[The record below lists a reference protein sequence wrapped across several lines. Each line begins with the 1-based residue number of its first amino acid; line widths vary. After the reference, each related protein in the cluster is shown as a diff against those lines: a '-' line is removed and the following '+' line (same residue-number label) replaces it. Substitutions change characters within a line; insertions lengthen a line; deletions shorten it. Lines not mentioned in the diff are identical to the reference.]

1 MAITPIKYYGKFTP
15 TGVDTSAANKYR
27 ALAGLANDIGR
38 ISLEAG
44 AAYVEKKGQE
54 NIKRGEEEGLQ
65 AGMLAATDGDNFDVF
80 SNKDTG
86 TLYGESFINAAE
98 ASYIAGTK
106 NDLQNDLLRI
116 EAENPSSVVDYGTLS
131 QQSFNARRDKLPAS
145 AQPDFQLY
153 YDQIN
158 RTGASRV
165 GKAQKQIID
174 DQNTATFQEYANN
187 QEINVSNLA
196 RNGDWGDL
204 AAAELSLINQ
214 GKTAIE
220 AGILK
225 PAQLQTLLQNNRQTI
240 IEQSQLGLWERNV
253 IEGDGTVAE
262 RIALG
267 ESIIAELKNQDE
279 ISVPNPSNPEE
290 VIKLSAD
297 DADAL
302 IAKIEGRQ
310 ESFEQGEIKKA
321 EETLEQDRFTQIANY
336 QTSMDV
342 VTSSVLTDDQK
353 LLQIATDEL
362 RGNIAPAGAVL
373 LRRYVNSAAKLTAV
387 TSSDFV
393 ADIIDRAYDLSAS
406 YDYEGNSTEYLGGMN
421 NLREDILTGA
431 ATGNLSQVDQTKL
444 ENTLRSLSAA
454 KVAGATTEIADNYF
468 AAKEIIKVLP
478 LDLRGV
484 ATRKLFDEVNLE
496 VLRMT
501 EANGEPPQ
509 QGVINNLWK
518 SLAPQVVNKIQAE
531 RRTNAISVVNTV
543 TAQSRQTLI
552 PTVTTQSEVDAL
564 PSGAVFIEAG
574 LQYTKP

>member
-106 NDLQNDLLRI
+106 NDLQNDLSRI
-116 EAENPSSVVDYGTLS
+116 EAENPNSVVDYSTLS

-174 DQNTATFQEYANN
+174 DQNTATFQEYTNN
-187 QEINVSNLA
+187 QQINVSNLA
-196 RNGDWGDL
+196 RDL

-214 GKTAIE
+214 GKVAIE

-267 ESIIAELKNQDE
+267 ESIIAELKKQDE

-302 IAKIEGRQ
+302 IVKIEGRQ

-406 YDYEGNSTEYLGGMN
+406 YDYEGNSTEYLSGMN
-421 NLREDILTGA
+421 NLRADILTGA

-468 AAKEIIKVLP
+468 AAKKIIKVLP

-531 RRTNAISVVNTV
+531 RRTNATSVVNTV

-552 PTVTTQSEVDAL
+552 PAITTQSEFDAL
-564 PSGAVFIEAG
+564 PSGAVYTEAG
-574 LQYTKP
+574 RQYTKP